1 MTKTAFLKLCVAI
14 VITFILTLPE
24 HFKTPKGRILELTCL
39 KLCLKPN
46 LTHSLSSFNLPFM
59 TFLKPVKEAQIIL
72 EVFLN
77 HSDFENVTRTC
88 QDITSK
94 FQMCSLCL
102 VCEPKGNVSSIS
114 QEETS
119 TVLTMTGSV
128 EMKDADFHSPCQ
140 HFNFTAAPTVE
151 YWEEKNTTCNLKMR
165 TRRSTAAK
173 QDPAEQKPVN
183 HTCRITE
190 SLNNCTHLS
199 LYLEMDTN
207 YTICSMKI
215 IWYALVLL
223 VFVALIILL
232 THKIRE
238 GHRVQK
244 WQSHKYKPASVLLRE
259 RDSEKLRVLNVRV
272 ISETMQGHCSV
283 QVKEILPSI
292 PELEVATTAHLED
305 LNCT

>member
-119 TVLTMTGSV
+119 
-128 EMKDADFHSPCQ
+128 
-140 HFNFTAAPTVE
+140 TVE

>member
-24 HFKTPKGRILELTCL
+24 HFKTPKGRILELSCL

-46 LTHSLSSFNLPFM
+46 LTHSLPSFNLSFM

-72 EVFLN
+72 EIFLN

-88 QDITSK
+88 QDITSQ

-102 VCEPKGNVSSIS
+102 VCEPKGNVGSIS

-119 TVLTMTGSV
+119 KV
-128 EMKDADFHSPCQ
+128 D
-140 HFNFTAAPTVE
+140 
-151 YWEEKNTTCNLKMR
+151 YWEQKNTTCNLKMR

-173 QDPAEQKPVN
+173 QDPAKQKPVH
-183 HTCRITE
+183 HTCGITE
-190 SLNNCTHLS
+190 SMNNCTHLS

-232 THKIRE
+232 TNKIRE

-244 WQSHKYKPASVLLRE
+244 WQSHKYKPASALLRE

-272 ISETMQGHCSV
+272 ISETTQGRCSV
-283 QVKEILPSI
+283 QVRETLPSI
-292 PELEVATTAHLED
+292 PELEVATTAHRED
-305 LNCT
+305 LNCPW